1 MSDEA
6 FKQIDFELRELVS
19 KIIAKVDQIY
29 FGALEEMTEA
39 EKNQFIKS
47 LRAASNGLYKEINE
61 SIVQKARQMDEMR
74 QLNETIAEEL
84 GNAKS
89 ISENILR
96 SILPEDIIEELTY
109 YGKVRPRKIDNSII
123 VFIDIVNFTR
133 ISELETPDDLMDKL
147 DYFFSLLD
155 ALSTKYGLER
165 IKLIGDCYMCAGN
178 ITGKETSPEK
188 TILMCL
194 ELIDILNEDAK
205 LDWKVRIGVNIG
217 TVIAGIA
224 GTKRYLFDIWG
235 DAVNIA
241 ARLVSQGEPN
251 KINISEDLYKTIKNE
266 FNCIERGLI
275 NTKNKGMILMYFV
288 EGKNIESRGL

>member
-1 MSDEA
+1 
-6 FKQIDFELRELVS
+6 
-19 KIIAKVDQIY
+19 
-29 FGALEEMTEA
+29 
-39 EKNQFIKS
+39 
-47 LRAASNGLYKEINE
+47 
-61 SIVQKARQMDEMR
+61 MDEMR

-194 ELIDILNEDAK
+194 ELIDILNKDPK

-251 KINISEDLYKTIKNE
+251 KINISEDLYKTIKNQ

-288 EGKNIESRGL
+288 EGKNIEPRGL